1 MILRAFICIHE
12 RYKRFVSSS
21 VRMALHQQFYDL
33 YSNEA
38 YRTLANIHIVFV
50 ARLFYRW
57 LAGSEILKDVFDKN
71 PIVYITKRDFTDFYE
86 PIFFQVLNK
95 SQSSFRNLITI
106 NSQGLKNFK
115 RSEKKL
121 NNYAF
126 MYEK

>member
-1 MILRAFICIHE
+1 
-12 RYKRFVSSS
+12 
-21 VRMALHQQFYDL
+21 MALHQQFYDL

-38 YRTLANIHIVFV
+38 YGTLANIHIVFV

-57 LAGSEILKDVFDKN
+57 LDGSEILKDVFDKN

-115 RSEKKL
+115 RSEKIK
-121 NNYAF
+121 
-126 MYEK
+126 